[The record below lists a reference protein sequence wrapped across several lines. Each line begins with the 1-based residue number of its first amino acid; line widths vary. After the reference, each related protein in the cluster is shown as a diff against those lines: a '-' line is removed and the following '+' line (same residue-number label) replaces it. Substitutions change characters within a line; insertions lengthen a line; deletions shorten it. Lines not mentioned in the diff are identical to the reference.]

1 MLTHFKGV
9 KIYNPTRPWMYIQG
23 GKIPI
28 RPTMSVQQRIND
40 SVKIIAQPGELII
53 PVKHKRYKDGE
64 LVKDVVRYLGQKGV
78 RLPNT

>member
-1 MLTHFKGV
+1 
-9 KIYNPTRPWMYIQG
+9 
-23 GKIPI
+23 
-28 RPTMSVQQRIND
+28 
-40 SVKIIAQPGELII
+40 LII